1 MITNETFNVKQL
13 SQNVVNYADCHNMK
27 TYDDEGA
34 NGNICHSGISDAIE
48 NLATIKHSKEETN
61 ICRVEEDDMQHVLV

>member
-13 SQNVVNYADCHNMK
+13 SKTVVNYADCHNMESD
-27 TYDDEGA
+27 DDEGA

-48 NLATIKHSKEETN
+48 DLAAIDNTMKESN
-61 ICRVEEDDMQHVLV
+61 ISRIEEEDRLHGLM